1 VVNAAGSSERQVGGN
16 LTAWRRTV
24 GPYALALITAG
35 LAVAVTRLSW
45 PFFAATP
52 FIPLFGAVLITTHV
66 GSGPAGLVALG
77 LSIGGA
83 WIAFPGT
90 PLPVAPRA
98 FGVYILVSFISN
110 RVLVNRNRVEASLR
124 AREAELQA
132 VWRHAALGV
141 ALVDRNGCITRLNP
155 AFERLFGTAN
165 AVYTGTL
172 FTACS
177 HDDELDAE
185 RKRFAR
191 LMASDE
197 AAYQSE
203 HRFQRHDGT
212 MFWGRV
218 TVSAIRDQAGQTI
231 GAMAILEDVS
241 ARRQAELDLRVSE
254 ERLRRAQKLEAIGR
268 LVAGVAHNFN
278 NLLTVTRGYA
288 ELLLARHADPDRDHR
303 DLEEI
308 RKAADRG
315 ATLARQLLTFGRRH
329 DARVRHIDLNR
340 VVCDLRPMLLRVI
353 REDIRLTLYPASR
366 SAMVLLDPHDV
377 EQMLLNLV
385 INARDALPMGG
396 EITIDLD
403 VGQYS
408 MESADNSDVTLQEA
422 VRLRVCDTGLGMT
435 PDVRARLFE
444 PFFTTKDVGQGTGL
458 GLAFIDGLVRHHRGA
473 IDVDSTPGH
482 GTTFSIYLPIASAP
496 PATEST
502 APPEVRQAVV
512 RSHATILLVEDESPV
527 RTLTGRMLEHV
538 GYRVLSAAT
547 PAEACALFDAHAQEV
562 TVLVT
567 DVVMPDMHGPALAQ
581 RLVAQRP
588 DLRVLFMSG
597 YSDAIPE
604 STGTRRTAFLQKP
617 FVAAHLVTTV
627 EALLNA
633 AG

>member
-1 VVNAAGSSERQVGGN
+1 M
-16 LTAWRRTV
+16 
-24 GPYALALITAG
+24 GPCVLALFTASI
-35 LAVAVTRLSW
+35 AIAVTRLSW
-45 PFFAATP
+45 PFFVATP
-52 FIPLFGAVLITTHV
+52 FIPLFGAVLITTHF
-66 GSGPAGLVALG
+66 GSGPGGLLALA
-77 LSIGGA
+77 LSIVGA

-98 FGVYILVSFISN
+98 FGIYILVGLISN

-132 VWRHAALGV
+132 VWQHAVLGV
-141 ALVDRNGCITRLNP
+141 ALVDRKGHITRMNP
-155 AFERLFGTAN
+155 AFERLFGA
-165 AVYTGTL
+165 AHVAYTGTS
-172 FTACS
+172 FTTCS
-177 HDDELDAE
+177 HREELEAE
-185 RKRFAR
+185 RLRFAH
-191 LMASDE
+191 LMRSDD

-212 MFWGRV
+212 TFWGRV
-218 TVSAIRDQAGQTI
+218 TVSAIRDQAGQTT
-231 GAMAILEDVS
+231 GAMAILEDVG
-241 ARRQAELDLRVSE
+241 ARRQAEHDLRVSE

-288 ELLLARHADPDRDHR
+288 ELLLARHDEPDRDHK

-340 VVCDLRPMLLRVI
+340 VVGDLRAMLLRVI
-353 REDIRLTLYPASR
+353 REDIRLTVCPASR
-366 SAMVLLDPHDV
+366 PAMVLLDPHDV

-385 INARDALPMGG
+385 INARDALPLGG

-403 VGQYS
+403 VGEYP
-408 MESADNSDVTLQEA
+408 MESAENGNVALQEG

-435 PDVRARLFE
+435 PEVRARLFE

-473 IDVDSTPGH
+473 IDVDSAPGH

-496 PATEST
+496 PETEST
-502 APPEVRQAVV
+502 PLPVTRPSVV
-512 RSHATILLVEDESPV
+512 SSQATILLVEDESPV

-547 PAEACALFDAHAQEV
+547 PADACALFDAHAREV

-597 YSDAIPE
+597 YSEAMPE
-604 STGTRRTAFLQKP
+604 GTGTRRTAFLQKP
-617 FVAAHLVTTV
+617 FVAAHLVTAV
-627 EALLNA
+627 EELLNA
-633 AG
+633 AV

>member
-1 VVNAAGSSERQVGGN
+1 VA
-16 LTAWRRTV
+16 
-24 GPYALALITAG
+24 PYALAFLTAG
-35 LAVAVTRLSW
+35 VAIAVTRLSW

-52 FIPLFGAVLITTHV
+52 FIPLFGAVLITTHF
-66 GSGPAGLVALG
+66 GSGPGGLLALG
-77 LSIGGA
+77 LSIVGA
-83 WIAFPGT
+83 WIAFPGP
-90 PLPVAPRA
+90 PLPIAPRA
-98 FGVYILVSFISN
+98 FGIYVLVGLISN
-110 RVLVNRNRVEASLR
+110 RVLVNRNRIEASLR
-124 AREAELQA
+124 ARDAELQA

-141 ALVDRNGCITRLNP
+141 ALVDRDGCITRLNP
-155 AFERLFGTAN
+155 AFEHLFGAAN
-165 AVYTGTL
+165 AVYTGTSL
-172 FTACS
+172 AACS
-177 HDDELDAE
+177 HPDELDAE
-185 RKRFAR
+185 HLRFAR

-212 MFWGRV
+212 TFWGRV
-218 TVSAIRDQAGQTI
+218 TVSAIRGQAGQTT

-241 ARRQAELDLRVSE
+241 ERRQAEHDLRVSE

-288 ELLLARHADPDRDHR
+288 ELLLARHADPDRDHK

-340 VVCDLRPMLLRVI
+340 VVADLRTMLLRVI
-353 REDIRLTLYPASR
+353 REDIRLTLHPASQP
-366 SAMVLLDPHDV
+366 AMVLLDPHDV

-403 VGQYS
+403 VGQHPL
-408 MESADNSDVTLQEA
+408 ESADSSDVAVQEV

-435 PDVRARLFE
+435 PEVRARLFE

-458 GLAFIDGLVRHHRGA
+458 GLAFVDGLVRHHHGA

-482 GTTFSIYLPIASAP
+482 GTTFSIYLPVATVP

-502 APPEVRQAVV
+502 RPPVAPPAMV
-512 RSHATILLVEDESPV
+512 RSQATILLVEDESPV
-527 RTLTGRMLEHV
+527 RALTGRVLEHV

-547 PAEACALFDAHAQEV
+547 PADACALFDAHAPEV

-567 DVVMPDMHGPALAQ
+567 DVVMPDMNGPALAQ

-604 STGTRRTAFLQKP
+604 GTGTRRMAFLQKP
-617 FVAAHLVTTV
+617 FVAAHLVTAV
-627 EALLNA
+627 ETLLNVTA
-633 AG
+633 